1 MSQTYSSEFV
11 IKLFKDKFPRFA
23 INRQTIYYWRKAG
36 VISASQSLTGR
47 LQFSFID
54 LLQIRTVIELRESG
68 ISVRTI
74 KRSILKLQTL
84 FPNHRNP
91 LIELPLV
98 TLGKEVVVI
107 KDGKR
112 LRADT
117 GQEYLFDISQIRMQL
132 TRELRD
138 FRAVSKK
145 LRKRIEANCLQ
156 P

>member
-1 MSQTYSSEFV
+1 M
-11 IKLFKDKFPRFA
+11 
-23 INRQTIYYWRKAG
+23 
-36 VISASQSLTGR
+36 
-47 LQFSFID
+47 
-54 LLQIRTVIELRESG
+54 IELRESG

-74 KRSILKLQTL
+74 KRSILKLQSL

-98 TLGKEVVVI
+98 TVGKEIVVI

-117 GQEYLFDISQIRMQL
+117 GQEYLFDISQIKMQL

-138 FRAVSKK
+138 FKAVSRK

>member
-1 MSQTYSSEFV
+1 MSQIYSTEFV
-11 IKLFKDKFPRFA
+11 IKLFKDKFPKFA
-23 INRQTIYYWRKAG
+23 INRQTIYYWKKEG

-47 LQFSFID
+47 LEFSFTD

-74 KRSILKLQTL
+74 KRSILKLQSL

-98 TLGKEVVVI
+98 TVGKEIVVI

-117 GQEYLFDISQIRMQL
+117 GQEYLFDISQIKMQL

-138 FRAVSKK
+138 FKAVSRK

>member
-1 MSQTYSSEFV
+1 MSQIYSTEFV
-11 IKLFKDKFPRFA
+11 IKLFKDKFPKFA
-23 INRQTIYYWRKAG
+23 INRQTIYYWKKEG

-47 LQFSFID
+47 LHFSFTD

-74 KRSILKLQTL
+74 KRSILKLQSL

-91 LIELPLV
+91 LVELPLV
-98 TLGKEVVVI
+98 TLGKKVVVI

-138 FRAVSKK
+138 FKAVSRK

>member
-1 MSQTYSSEFV
+1 MSQIYSTEFV
-11 IKLFKDKFPRFA
+11 IKLFKDKFPKFA
-23 INRQTIYYWRKAG
+23 INRQTIYYWKKEG

-47 LQFSFID
+47 LHFSFTD

-68 ISVRTI
+68 ISVKTI
-74 KRSILKLQTL
+74 KRSILKLQSL

-91 LIELPLV
+91 LVELPLV
-98 TLGKEVVVI
+98 TLGKKVVVI

-138 FRAVSKK
+138 FKAVSRK